1 MYSDDLYQKFIIDTE
16 LNDKIQTIC
25 SKNILNNLY
34 TIIMVSIKRNT
45 NLLL

>member
-1 MYSDDLYQKFIIDTE
+1 MYSDDLYQKFIIDIE
-16 LNDKIQTIC
+16 LNDKIQIIC

-34 TIIMVSIKRNT
+34 TIILASIKRNT